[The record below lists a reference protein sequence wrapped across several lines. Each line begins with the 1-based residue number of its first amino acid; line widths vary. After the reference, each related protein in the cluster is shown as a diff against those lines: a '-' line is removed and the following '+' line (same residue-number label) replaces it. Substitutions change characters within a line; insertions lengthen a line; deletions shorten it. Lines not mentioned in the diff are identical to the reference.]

1 MGRILEKMEPKQIAL
16 DLLCDVACGI
26 LNGISVAMFTAPN
39 RIAPGGVTGIATI
52 INFLFGLPIGTGAM
66 LINIPLLFVAY
77 KILGRRFTLLT
88 LKSTFIMS
96 LFIDLCAMFLPPYQG
111 NLLLAAMFGG
121 ATGGIGLGLVF
132 MRGSTTGGTDI
143 LCRLAK
149 LKFPHMPFGK
159 VLLVLDGFVIVAAAV
174 VYQNIESALYALVT
188 ILASSKM
195 IDMILYGLDKGKVV
209 YVVSACNREI
219 AKAIIEE
226 MDRSATLL
234 KSVGAYSQKDQE
246 MLMCAVRD
254 DQYPLLKKIV
264 LQIDKNAFMIVADAG
279 EILGEGWRGIDSEKI

>member
-1 MGRILEKMEPKQIAL
+1 MGRILEKMELKQIAL

-66 LINIPLLFVAY
+66 LINIPLLLVAY

>member
-1 MGRILEKMEPKQIAL
+1 MSHIIKKINPKELAG
-16 DLLCDVACGI
+16 DLICDAACGI

-39 RIAPGGVTGIATI
+39 HIAPGGVTGIATI
-52 INFLFGLPIGTGAM
+52 INYLSGLPIGTVAM
-66 LINIPLLFVAY
+66 LINIPLLLVAY
-77 KILGRRFTLLT
+77 KILGKRFTLLT

-96 LFIDLCAMFLPPYQG
+96 FFIDLCAVVLPPYRG

-121 ATGGIGLGLVF
+121 AAGGIGLGLVF

-143 LCRLAK
+143 MCRLAK
-149 LKFPHMPFGK
+149 LKYPHLPFGK
-159 VLLVLDGFVIVAAAV
+159 VLLILDGVVILAAAL
-174 VYQNIESALYALVT
+174 VYRNMESALYALIT

-195 IDMILYGLDKGKVV
+195 IDMILYGMDKGKVV
-209 YVVSACNREI
+209 YVVSTSTREI

-254 DQYPLLKKIV
+254 EQYPTLKKIV
-264 LQIDKNAFMIVADAG
+264 LRVDKNAFMIVADAG
-279 EILGEGWRGIDSEKI
+279 EILGEGWRGIDTEKI